1 MFSSKIPGFYK
12 SEDCPYSTE
21 LLEFQRDELSKVR
34 SHEITVHLAG
44 CEFCSAEV
52 EFYSCFP
59 QDDSSIEANEV
70 VGIPAPLFQLAEALL
85 KNRHADS
92 TSLDSLLQ
100 EKGGVVVDQV

>member
-1 MFSSKIPGFYK
+1 MFSTKVSGFYK

-21 LLEFQRDELSKVR
+21 LLEFQRDELSVIR
-34 SHEITVHLAG
+34 SREITRHLAG

-52 EFYSCFP
+52 EFYSFFP
-59 QDDSSIEANEV
+59 QDDSTIESNEA